1 MVPVRE
7 GEQRRNRVSG
17 NWDGVEVTVG
27 GSRAKVKGSAVKSL
41 ESCTNVLLTQFYLS
55 SWFLGSQPTGRLSP

>member
-17 NWDGVEVTVG
+17 DWDGVEVTAG
-27 GSRAKVKGSAVKSL
+27 GSRVQVKGSAVKSL
-41 ESCTNVLLTQFYLS
+41 ETAQMFY
-55 SWFLGSQPTGRLSP
+55 